1 MFWQVFEFVSH
12 DLRGKN
18 EKRNA
23 EAQIFIQRAA
33 KHLPLGLILILGRKI
48 LFQTAEN
55 FAADHPHTMVKFTLS
70 KIKFADQIGKAS
82 EPKIFKFRRK
92 WRFEKTGKPKR
103 LPKGN

>member
-12 DLRGKN
+12 FGRGKS

-23 EAQIFIQRAA
+23 QAQIFIQRAA
-33 KHLPLGLILILGRKI
+33 KHLSADLKSILGRKI

-70 KIKFADQIGKAS
+70 KIKFAC
-82 EPKIFKFRRK
+82 
-92 WRFEKTGKPKR
+92 FEVKPQAKDF
-103 LPKGN
+103 